1 MNSSWGGEHIL
12 KPQDPFITV
21 QTSCQVQRFSLS
33 DESSEEQGVMLLGG
47 DDTFQYFW
55 MIVLIS
61 KLYRR
66 RGGRLIVWEF

>member
-1 MNSSWGGEHIL
+1 
-12 KPQDPFITV
+12 
-21 QTSCQVQRFSLS
+21 
-33 DESSEEQGVMLLGG
+33 MLLGG

-55 MIVLIS
+55 MIVLIR